1 MAYTH
6 PHGSSNG
13 GYILQ
18 RTPTGAPYFSMNNT
32 PINHALPTGV
42 MAQPMFQPNL
52 SYHLAEGQQFYYPN
66 SGQLTVCQLDLTLRG
81 PFRPWPGDPTPLCNG
96 TRHFSLLSNAL
107 FFLMRFWATT
117 ANLSTDHQQQLL
129 AGNDSKSLT
138 KMIYCHGYYKRRQ
151 TNAPRKQRRERTTYS
166 RAQLDMLEALFAK
179 TRYPDIFLREEIAMK
194 INLPESRVQ
203 VWFKNRRAKC
213 RQQSQQ
219 KSGDSASSNKKLNS
233 SQPSEVKHELT
244 DKPAS
249 SAEVA
254 SDKLMQAGVSA
265 NGDMENGSVEKA
277 MIDPGTTMVHQTE
290 MNYGHPATVVGGS
303 GGLIS
308 SGHPMLISRGFQG
321 GPCMLNPT
329 PSHQPTAYIPA
340 SYTPCTNVSYYPT
353 ENPYLSSVTSNPFV
367 GSPSNVY
374 HPRNVTEYLD
384 WKYPML

>member
-52 SYHLAEGQQFYYPN
+52 SYHLAEGQQFYNPN
-66 SGQLTVCQLDLTLRG
+66 SGQLTVCQLDPTLRG

-96 TRHFSLLSNAL
+96 TRHFSLLGN
-107 FFLMRFWATT
+107 
-117 ANLSTDHQQQLL
+117 
-129 AGNDSKSLT
+129 AGNNSESLT
-138 KMIYCHGYYKRRQ
+138 EMIYCHSLIYKRHQ

-219 KSGDSASSNKKLNS
+219 KSGDGASSNKKLNS

-244 DKPAS
+244 EKPAS
-249 SAEVA
+249 SNEVA

-265 NGDMENGSVEKA
+265 NGDMENGPVEKP

-303 GGLIS
+303 SGLIS
-308 SGHPMLISRGFQG
+308 NGHPMLISRGFQS

-340 SYTPCTNVSYYPT
+340 SYTPCTNTVSYYPT

>member
-66 SGQLTVCQLDLTLRG
+66 SGQLTVCQLDPTLRG
-81 PFRPWPGDPTPLCNG
+81 PFRPWPGDPTPLCNA

-117 ANLSTDHQQQLL
+117 ANLSTDHQ
-129 AGNDSKSLT
+129 
-138 KMIYCHGYYKRRQ
+138 
-151 TNAPRKQRRERTTYS
+151 KQRRERTTYS

-254 SDKLMQAGVSA
+254 SDKLMQPGVSA
-265 NGDMENGSVEKA
+265 NGDIENGSVEKA

-308 SGHPMLISRGFQG
+308 NGHPMLISRGFQG